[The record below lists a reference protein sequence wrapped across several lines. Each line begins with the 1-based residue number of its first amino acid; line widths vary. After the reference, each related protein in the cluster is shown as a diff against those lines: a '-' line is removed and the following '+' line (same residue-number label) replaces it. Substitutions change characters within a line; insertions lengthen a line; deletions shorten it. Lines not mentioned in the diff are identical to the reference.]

1 MSQHGSLQQF
11 FAHLVRS
18 LATEYHSFLL
28 TALLLHDRFQTSAR
42 HFPSNRKH
50 VVPNDTCH
58 VGFEVFVALVTKC
71 SLLWD
76 ITSCRCQS
84 PFSEYLVHSCTTLE
98 EEAKK
103 ESSFKL
109 LRNVCWILTDY
120 IALKRNNSSTLVIFC
135 KQHSCSIPILKTNL
149 PWN

>member
-1 MSQHGSLQQF
+1 MSQHGALQQF

-18 LATEYHSFLL
+18 LATEYHSFLF

-58 VGFEVFVALVTKC
+58 VGFEVFVALATKS
-71 SLLWD
+71 SLLCD

-84 PFSEYLVHSCTTLE
+84 TFSDILSIPAPLSE
-98 EEAKK
+98 KK
-103 ESSFKL
+103 PRKK
-109 LRNVCWILTDY
+109 V
-120 IALKRNNSSTLVIFC
+120 ALSRYKQNSSEMYVEF
-135 KQHSCSIPILKTNL
+135 
-149 PWN
+149 